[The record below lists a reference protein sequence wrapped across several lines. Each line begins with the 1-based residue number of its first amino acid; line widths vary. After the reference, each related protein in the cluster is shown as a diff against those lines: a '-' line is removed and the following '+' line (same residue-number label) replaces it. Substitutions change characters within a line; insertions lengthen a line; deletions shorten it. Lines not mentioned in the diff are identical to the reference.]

1 MEEVDRAR
9 ALNALLALPRLER
22 MLRVYRTWVNMEG
35 VEGGMALSRRELQCV
50 LEFPALDQHVTF
62 LFDTFQCRK
71 SLSTRNISSPRVD
84 LVTLLTTAALLAQG
98 ALADKARFVFSLV
111 DLDTE
116 DDIVEA
122 ELALV
127 ISTCCNGLLRLG
139 LIKEEEE
146 MTEMDAMAVAYE
158 AFDFVE
164 LEDGDKMTLAMFL
177 KWFVF
182 HPRPKELLER
192 VSCLFS
198 VCDAVR
204 KMKEALEERRR
215 SLNVE
220 LFRRY
225 NDVHFGSLDEQA
237 EGVGVLAG
245 PMAGKVSAVEAGVLE
260 VGREDDV
267 YFQQLHAVCQILGPV
282 IGCVSPRFAR
292 VLIEC
297 DGDAEVACVAIDRL
311 TLEEICV
318 AQLVKAY
325 RPAIFVMT
333 ELTPGRTYD
342 LSYRGLLKKETGVL
356 QTPREHLPAFRL
368 VIVSEDR
375 YLDGCI
381 AALAHDLERTYTLF
395 NQEGQPDDIE
405 RLQNTFYIQNYSEA
419 RLILGPILGRIT
431 PRTARILVEL
441 DRAVLN
447 LVCHLTDSATA
458 HSYSMQAK
466 VDAFTPTILKIEGL
480 QPGTRYSIH
489 FEGLM
494 ESKDTVLGYVLTPP
508 WVSLTSEWLVVN
520 CNSMADFLT
529 TERTDSLETSQ
540 WPRILANGMSSFTA
554 QLAGDISHRNGDPLG
569 DRDDEEQQNF
579 NPWHSIEDEY
589 LSEPLSSPQLLLH
602 LGGQVDMSR
611 AFTNEELAKLIV
623 RLAGLVE
630 SSQHNEDTEEF
641 QKLRAELRHRMQE
654 AYRVSWGVPPMK
666 RLLRYCSNLML
677 LNEGS
682 DLYFSR
688 NDLLRILG
696 ADDRN
701 EISDAAL
708 GSVVAILRGLAFELW
723 QLYQNQLWVDLAER
737 ELKYD
742 TKSSGNKTAFST
754 TFGINRIVV
763 ANVNHEVH
771 AYCNAVET
779 EGSASKMAA
788 QTSGEASNAS
798 TISLFSAAS
807 WKIIDEALENSNTA
821 SEAGSTGAT
830 PARPKNS
837 VQQLVLVVS
846 GDLMEWGGS
855 KLFPALR
862 SEVPMHEAAFECFE
876 WVRRELNVQGTAAE
890 GGEAELFLASLRRK
904 VRQRLQQRYHLC
916 WNVPNV
922 RETLAHTSNWFLR
935 SQADVAPFFRNHEA
949 LFTEAARIVL
959 GEAKAIVADYQL
971 SLMQQDPEV
980 VADVTT
986 DSSPNTEAGNTLLPN
1001 PSEENRPGQ
1010 PEDKK
1015 KHSEGINVPKSMT
1028 EEHLKKSEER
1038 NQTQKEAEAGMGDV
1052 DNASKCI
1059 DTAQFIHNGEV
1070 GIFVCDMRNTPRND
1084 VVTCNNRLLTPLTPH
1099 ERAVIGEKQWMQ
1111 LEKALKK
1118 KAVMV
1123 FVLCLELPL
1132 ILTDAKHVDAMRE
1145 ETTLSGGADPVQE
1158 EATGRW
1164 KLYDRQTI
1172 SQHWVSCRRQLEQ
1185 LLNLLF
1191 RWKAKHRGRDVIV
1204 LSGGMRVG
1212 LETLLQDHE
1221 TKLSIRNVTVGP
1233 LTAWVEPDFDN
1244 MPLDGTA
1251 CPTFM
1256 GSAAQ
1261 RDERFTFTHSIV
1273 SNKNYL
1279 LIHAVVTREQAA
1291 KPVGMGEARV
1301 ETKSASI
1308 ETEFITDDD
1317 RVDSVHPVNLYQR
1330 FPTWW
1335 ANYVPMGKIVFW
1347 DDTVMMRAQSDED
1360 MTALARYLQDGRDFT
1375 AALEVLFEKH
1385 QFAEAARM
1393 EELRSK
1399 HRRRQQGPEEL
1410 RVSLRAVFAELWKL
1424 LPDTHRQR
1432 LVYFRDEFVFD
1443 FLLGYIAPELFENDI
1458 AQDEDAERPPLEF
1471 AAFSALCRD
1480 FIFNACVL
1488 HLSLRMQQEDELRT
1502 IALQRVEGRRQAAQ
1516 REAQRLLQDQQR
1528 VDGEAELERL
1538 WQEDPDEYTRR
1549 KLAEQEGT
1557 LQEKQAKSEAA
1568 REQRKAEKLR
1578 DVEEELAIAK
1588 KQRKLDKLAES
1599 GNDPHEFDRRRELLA
1614 ARIRKLDE
1622 RKRHRETEEA
1632 RRREKKERKKKA
1644 MAAQQKNT

>member
-1 MEEVDRAR
+1 
-9 ALNALLALPRLER
+9 
-22 MLRVYRTWVNMEG
+22 
-35 VEGGMALSRRELQCV
+35 
-50 LEFPALDQHVTF
+50 
-62 LFDTFQCRK
+62 
-71 SLSTRNISSPRVD
+71 
-84 LVTLLTTAALLAQG
+84 
-98 ALADKARFVFSLV
+98 
-111 DLDTE
+111 
-116 DDIVEA
+116 
-122 ELALV
+122 
-127 ISTCCNGLLRLG
+127 
-139 LIKEEEE
+139 
-146 MTEMDAMAVAYE
+146 MD
-158 AFDFVE
+158 
-164 LEDGDKMTLAMFL
+164 
-177 KWFVF
+177 
-182 HPRPKELLER
+182 
-192 VSCLFS
+192 
-198 VCDAVR
+198 
-204 KMKEALEERRR
+204 
-215 SLNVE
+215 
-220 LFRRY
+220 
-225 NDVHFGSLDEQA
+225 
-237 EGVGVLAG
+237 
-245 PMAGKVSAVEAGVLE
+245 
-260 VGREDDV
+260 
-267 YFQQLHAVCQILGPV
+267 
-282 IGCVSPRFAR
+282 
-292 VLIEC
+292 
-297 DGDAEVACVAIDRL
+297 
-311 TLEEICV
+311 
-318 AQLVKAY
+318 
-325 RPAIFVMT
+325 
-333 ELTPGRTYD
+333 
-342 LSYRGLLKKETGVL
+342 
-356 QTPREHLPAFRL
+356 
-368 VIVSEDR
+368 
-375 YLDGCI
+375 
-381 AALAHDLERTYTLF
+381 
-395 NQEGQPDDIE
+395 
-405 RLQNTFYIQNYSEA
+405 
-419 RLILGPILGRIT
+419 
-431 PRTARILVEL
+431 
-441 DRAVLN
+441 
-447 LVCHLTDSATA
+447 
-458 HSYSMQAK
+458 
-466 VDAFTPTILKIEGL
+466 
-480 QPGTRYSIH
+480 
-489 FEGLM
+489 
-494 ESKDTVLGYVLTPP
+494 ES
-508 WVSLTSEWLVVN
+508 
-520 CNSMADFLT
+520 
-529 TERTDSLETSQ
+529 TDSLWAAIRKRVQVS
-540 WPRILANGMSSFTA
+540 WCGFDMI
-554 QLAGDISHRNGDPLG
+554 
-569 DRDDEEQQNF
+569 
-579 NPWHSIEDEY
+579 
-589 LSEPLSSPQLLLH
+589 LH
-602 LGGQVDMSR
+602 LGGQ
-611 AFTNEELAKLIV
+611 
-623 RLAGLVE
+623 
-630 SSQHNEDTEEF
+630 
-641 QKLRAELRHRMQE
+641 
-654 AYRVSWGVPPMK
+654 
-666 RLLRYCSNLML
+666 
-677 LNEGS
+677 
-682 DLYFSR
+682 
-688 NDLLRILG
+688 
-696 ADDRN
+696 
-701 EISDAAL
+701 
-708 GSVVAILRGLAFELW
+708 
-723 QLYQNQLWVDLAER
+723 
-737 ELKYD
+737 
-742 TKSSGNKTAFST
+742 
-754 TFGINRIVV
+754 
-763 ANVNHEVH
+763 
-771 AYCNAVET
+771 
-779 EGSASKMAA
+779 
-788 QTSGEASNAS
+788 
-798 TISLFSAAS
+798 
-807 WKIIDEALENSNTA
+807 
-821 SEAGSTGAT
+821 
-830 PARPKNS
+830 
-837 VQQLVLVVS
+837 
-846 GDLMEWGGS
+846 
-855 KLFPALR
+855 
-862 SEVPMHEAAFECFE
+862 VPMHEAAFECFE

-890 GGEAELFLASLRRK
+890 GGEAELSLASLRRK

-986 DSSPNTEAGNTLLPN
+986 DSSPNTEAGNILLPN

-1028 EEHLKKSEER
+1028 QEHLKKSEER
-1038 NQTQKEAEAGMGDV
+1038 NQTQKEAEPGMGDV
-1052 DNASKCI
+1052 DNASRCI

-1145 ETTLSGGADPVQE
+1145 EATLSGGADPVQE

-1256 GSAAQ
+1256 GSASQ

-1360 MTALARYLQDGRDFT
+1360 MAALARYLQDGRDFT

-1443 FLLGYIAPELFENDI
+1443 FLLGYLAPELFENDI

-1528 VDGEAELERL
+1528 VDEEAELERL